1 MENLLVK
8 EDRLVSVVV
17 VFSVSP
23 VVSVYNGALIANNLD
38 VDEWNILSNSD
49 VFMAVLS
56 STY

>member
-17 VFSVSP
+17 FFSVSP